1 MTLDVPADRPLRVLH
16 LCYSDGGGGAT
27 IGARR
32 SHQAMLSQG
41 LDSRLVV
48 VEKTT
53 DDPQVIELPRK
64 PLRRMLALRM
74 GQFVGMLQQSENDS
88 IRSYNVVP
96 MGTADVLNRM
106 DADII
111 QMHWIAA
118 DTISVRELPKLNKPV
133 VWKLPDMWAFSAT
146 EHYLKPGDPERFVE
160 GYEPSNRPPHQW
172 GLDVDR
178 RLWAYKK
185 HAWRDLSMG
194 IVAPSAWMA
203 DCARRS
209 RLFGKY
215 PIRHILNPL
224 DTALY
229 KPGNTQKARA
239 TFDLPPDKSLI
250 MFGAV
255 QATSDRRKGFHHL
268 QSALSHLNKHL
279 DPIKTSLVVLGAD
292 GPHPDR
298 IAGFEVRYLGTTH
311 DENRVVA
318 AYNAADALVL
328 PCEMDNLPN
337 VIKEAMCCGV
347 PCAAFNVGGV
357 PDMLDHQETGYLAK
371 PYEAADLARGIGWA
385 VSAAGAE
392 LRAKIRQSA
401 LEKFSP
407 HKVVPQ
413 YIRFYRDIL
422 SDKDSHTLPAVPA
435 VEAHP

>member
-1 MTLDVPADRPLRVLH
+1 MRVLH

-32 SHQAMLSQG
+32 SHQAMVAQG
-41 LDSRLVV
+41 LESRLVV

-64 PLRRMLALRM
+64 PLRRMLALRA
-74 GQFVGMLQQSENDS
+74 GQLVGMLQRSGNDS
-88 IRSYNVVP
+88 IHSYNVMP
-96 MGTADVLNRM
+96 MGTASVLNAM

-118 DTISVRELPKLNKPV
+118 DTISIGELPQLNKPV
-133 VWKLPDMWAFSAT
+133 VWKLPDMWGFSAT
-146 EHYLKPGDPERFVE
+146 EHYLKPGDPERFEE
-160 GYEPSNRPPHQW
+160 GYRASNRPAHQW
-172 GLDVDR
+172 GVDVDR
-178 RLWAYKK
+178 WVWAYKK
-185 HAWRDLSMG
+185 RAWRDFSMG

-203 DCARRS
+203 DCAERS
-209 RLFGKY
+209 ALFGGY

-229 KPGNTQKARA
+229 KPGDPQEARRH
-239 TFDLPPDKSLI
+239 FDLPPDKSLI

-255 QATSDRRKGFHHL
+255 KATSDRRKGFHHL
-268 QSALSHLNKHL
+268 QSALSHLETHL
-279 DPIKTSLVVLGAD
+279 DPAKVSLIVLGAD
-292 GPHPDR
+292 GPQPDR

-311 DENRVVA
+311 DEHRIVA
-318 AYNAADALVL
+318 AYNSADALVL

-347 PCAAFNVGGV
+347 PCAAFDVGGV

-371 PYEAADLARGIGWA
+371 PYDAQDLAKGIGWA
-385 VSAAGAE
+385 VSAVSAA

-407 HKVVPQ
+407 DKVVPQ
-413 YIRFYRDIL
+413 YVQFYREIL
-422 SDKDSHTLPAVPA
+422 TDKEPHTLPVSQAVGA
-435 VEAHP
+435 